1 MVSVMARRDAR
12 SLDHGTLE
20 EMRRQAVRRV
30 VAGEPQAAV
39 ARSLE
44 VHARTVNKWV
54 QAYRRRGDAALAS
67 RKASGR
73 PPTLGAR
80 AVARLRRIIVGK
92 NPRQLNFGAALWSL
106 PIVAQVI
113 TQLFDVVLHKTTVSR
128 LLHRLGL
135 TPQQPTRQAFQRDD
149 AECAHWMTVEFPA
162 IVRASRRRQ
171 STLLFGDE
179 CGVHEE
185 GPVGRTWG
193 LRGARPVVRVSGAR
207 RRLNVLSA
215 VSPRGRLWFRCFA
228 GYLNAPTFVQFLRA
242 LLHDVKGEIDLIL
255 DRHPAHV
262 AALTRRFVHAHRN
275 RLRVHFLPAYAPDLN
290 PDEHV
295 WSYLKGRFRRE
306 PKPTDADFAT
316 EVTCAMKTIR
326 NDRAKVRSVFG
337 HPAVAYVREALNW

>member
-1 MVSVMARRDAR
+1 M
-12 SLDHGTLE
+12 
-20 EMRRQAVRRV
+20 
-30 VAGEPQAAV
+30 
-39 ARSLE
+39 
-44 VHARTVNKWV
+44 
-54 QAYRRRGDAALAS
+54 
-67 RKASGR
+67 
-73 PPTLGAR
+73 
-80 AVARLRRIIVGK
+80 GK

-135 TPQQPTRQAFQRDD
+135 TPQQPTRRAFQRDD

-207 RRLNVLSA
+207 RRINVLSA

-228 GYLNAPTFVQFLRA
+228 GYLNAATFVQFLRA

-306 PKPTDADFAT
+306 PKRADADFAT

-326 NDRAKVRSVFG
+326 NDRAKVRTVFG